1 MVRCEFDNIELL
13 DGSFSAV
20 LTICDKRKRYI
31 LNMDYDIELEHLRLW
46 NCKDVYYNSFAEEY
60 APEQI
65 GEIYLSYLREIKA
78 KVAAFLLSNQ
88 EPIYS
93 ERPLL

>member
-13 DGSFSAV
+13 DGSLSAV
-20 LTICDKRKRYI
+20 LTICEDRKRYI

-65 GEIYLSYLREIKA
+65 GEIYISYLCEIKA
-78 KVAAFLLSNQ
+78 EIEDFLLLNQ